1 MSSRS
6 APTRDEGGRLDAVV
20 GVDVSEENCGEEVRL
35 GVVAEE
41 DLVHT
46 VRVGD
51 DVVVHAE
58 RVVQTGVEPVPLV
71 GDGDGGSAR
80 VREDA
85 KRYV

>member
-6 APTRDEGGRLDAVV
+6 APTRNEGGRLVSVV
-20 GVDVSEENCGEEVRL
+20 GVNVSEEDGGEEVRL

-41 DLVHT
+41 DLVHA

-58 RVVQTGVEPVPLV
+58 RVVQAGVESVPLV
-71 GDGDGGSAR
+71 GDGDGGRAR
-80 VREDA
+80 VRGDE
-85 KRYV
+85 KRHV